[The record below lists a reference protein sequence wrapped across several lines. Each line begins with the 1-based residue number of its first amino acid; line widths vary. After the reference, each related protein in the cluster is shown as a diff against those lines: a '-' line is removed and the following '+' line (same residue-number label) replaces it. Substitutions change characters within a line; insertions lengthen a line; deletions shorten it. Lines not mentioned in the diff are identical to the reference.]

1 MHHKKTTCSN
11 CGYQE
16 NVLPLL
22 LHINNLS
29 KRTTMIGI
37 FFGSTT
43 GNTEAAAQDI
53 AAALGT
59 GAVFNVGS
67 VDAASVADYDT
78 LLLGSS
84 TWGAGDLQD
93 DWYDFLDALK
103 AQDLNGKKVGL
114 FGCGDSDGYGDTF
127 CGALRQIYD
136 ALQDCGCTFV
146 GAYEPEGYQ
155 VTDSEVN
162 VDGKFVGL
170 CLDEADADNNPARIA
185 AWVELVK

>member
-1 MHHKKTTCSN
+1 MS
-11 CGYQE
+11 
-16 NVLPLL
+16 
-22 LHINNLS
+22 
-29 KRTTMIGI
+29 
-37 FFGSTT
+37 
-43 GNTEAAAQDI
+43 
-53 AAALGT
+53 
-59 GAVFNVGS
+59 
-67 VDAASVADYDT
+67 
-78 LLLGSS
+78 
-84 TWGAGDLQD
+84 DLQD

>member
-1 MHHKKTTCSN
+1 MKS
-11 CGYQE
+11 
-16 NVLPLL
+16 
-22 LHINNLS
+22 
-29 KRTTMIGI
+29 IGI
-37 FFGSTT
+37 FYGSSTGTT
-43 GNTEAAAQDI
+43 SDLAQKIASALGVDSANVMDVANADAAA
-53 AAALGT
+53 AAK
-59 GAVFNVGS
+59 
-67 VDAASVADYDT
+67 YDV

-84 TWGAGDLQD
+84 TWGLGDLQD
-93 DWYDFLDALK
+93 DWESFLPKLK
-103 AQDLNGKKVGL
+103 GENLSGKKVGL

-170 CLDEADADNNPARIA
+170 CLDEADADNNAARIA